1 MIELINIQ
9 KSYPTQT
16 LYQDLN
22 LRLNKGDK
30 VGLVGRNGTGKSTLF
45 KLILGEEQPDSGDIA
60 TPKNYKIGAL
70 KQYFDFKEKTLLD
83 ETATA
88 LSEDDKYNIYK
99 AEKILFGLGFS
110 EEDLQKEPKSFSGGY
125 QIRINLAK
133 LLLTE
138 PNMLLLIKLFS
149 KILEKTFDIN
159 KKFISKD
166 CLKNHISSKLPV
178 IIDSFIFELLAK
190 SSISAPLFTKE

>member
-110 EEDLQKEPKSFSGGY
+110 EEDFQKEPKSFSGGY

-138 PNMLLLIKLFS
+138 PNMLLLDEPTNYLDILSIK
-149 KILEKTFDIN
+149 
-159 KKFISKD
+159 
-166 CLKNHISSKLPV
+166 
-178 IIDSFIFELLAK
+178 
-190 SSISAPLFTKE
+190 

>member
-1 MIELINIQ
+1 MIELSNVS
-9 KSYPTQT
+9 KSYGPNE
-16 LYQDLN
+16 LFSELN
-22 LRLNKGDK
+22 LRLNSGNKI
-30 VGLVGRNGTGKSTLF
+30 GLVGRNGTGKSTLF

-110 EEDLQKEPKSFSGGY
+110 EEDLQKEPKVF
-125 QIRINLAK
+125 Q
-133 LLLTE
+133 
-138 PNMLLLIKLFS
+138 
-149 KILEKTFDIN
+149 
-159 KKFISKD
+159 
-166 CLKNHISSKLPV
+166 V
-178 IIDSFIFELLAK
+178 V
-190 SSISAPLFTKE
+190 TK

>member
-125 QIRINLAK
+125 QIRI
-133 LLLTE
+133 TS
-138 PNMLLLIKLFS
+138 PSKLFKNS
-149 KILEKTFDIN
+149 RNHLIDK
-159 KKFISKD
+159 ISK
-166 CLKNHISSKLPV
+166 
-178 IIDSFIFELLAK
+178 
-190 SSISAPLFTKE
+190 

>member
-110 EEDLQKEPKSFSGGY
+110 EEDLQKEPKSFSPLHFLIFDTTVVTAANIIINIMIITSTTLHFRY
-125 QIRINLAK
+125 QIMRI
-133 LLLTE
+133 
-138 PNMLLLIKLFS
+138 F
-149 KILEKTFDIN
+149 
-159 KKFISKD
+159 
-166 CLKNHISSKLPV
+166 H
-178 IIDSFIFELLAK
+178 
-190 SSISAPLFTKE
+190 